1 MRNAM
6 WEIQEPQVLG
16 GEIGAKPQRNFED
29 KKMENLPIVH
39 VVNGRQKKLLQGH
52 PWVYGNEIERVEG
65 EIEDGGLV
73 TVVDFR
79 GRYMGTGFYNS
90 KSLIT
95 VRLLTHRQEE
105 ITDELIASRVK
116 AACDYRRFVM
126 NRPGTDSCRLIY
138 GEADRLPGVIA
149 DRFGGVIV
157 LQVLA
162 LGMERFTQ
170 TIADALLACEK
181 PNCLLLQ
188 NDDAIRRKEG
198 MECFTRVLYGTLPE
212 ENIIHENGVKLAVD
226 VLGGQKTGY
235 FLDQK
240 DNHLFV
246 RQFCKDARVLDCF
259 SYIGAFALN
268 AAAAGAKEVT
278 AVDISEAAVQLIEK
292 NAALN
297 GADITAVC
305 ANCFDFLRAQVK
317 AGEKYDVVVLDPP
330 AFTKAHANMASAC
343 RGYKEIAL
351 SAMRLL
357 PAGGVLAT
365 HSCSYHM
372 PEEVFVNTVLSAAQD
387 LHRQVRVITLRRQ
400 DIDHPVLAGYPESH
414 YLKSLWLQMLD

>member
-1 MRNAM
+1 M
-6 WEIQEPQVLG
+6 PH
-16 GEIGAKPQRNFED
+16 
-29 KKMENLPIVH
+29 ENLPVVH
-39 VVNGRQKKLLQGH
+39 VINGRQKKLLQGH

-65 EIEDGGLV
+65 DVTDGELV
-73 TVVDFR
+73 QVVDFR
-79 GRYMGTGFYNS
+79 GRYMGVGFYNS
-90 KSLIT
+90 RSLIT
-95 VRLLTHRQEE
+95 VRLLTHRSEE
-105 ITDELIASRVK
+105 ITDALIVGRVK
-116 AACDYRRFVM
+116 AACEYRRFVM
-126 NRPGTDSCRLIY
+126 RREGTDSCRLIY

-149 DRFGGVIV
+149 DRFGEVIV

-162 LGMERFTQ
+162 LGMEKYTQ
-170 TIADALLACEK
+170 VIADALIEYEK
-181 PNCLLLQ
+181 PGCLLLS

-198 MECFTRVLYGTLPE
+198 MECFTKVLYGELPE
-212 ENIIHENGVKLAVD
+212 ETIISENGIRLSVD
-226 VLGGQKTGY
+226 VRGGQKTGY

-246 RQFCKDARVLDCF
+246 RQFCKNARVLDCF
-259 SYIGAFALN
+259 SYIGGFALN

-278 AVDISEAAVQLIEK
+278 AVDISESAVELIDR
-292 NAALN
+292 NAQLN
-297 GADITAVC
+297 GMQVNTVC

-317 AGEKYDVVVLDPP
+317 EKQKYDVIVLDPP
-330 AFTKAHANMASAC
+330 AFTKAHANMANAC

-357 PAGGVLAT
+357 EAGGVLAT

-372 PEEVFVNTVLSAAQD
+372 PEDVFVNTVLSAAQD

>member
-1 MRNAM
+1 MN
-6 WEIQEPQVLG
+6 EQ
-16 GEIGAKPQRNFED
+16 
-29 KKMENLPIVH
+29 NLPVVH
-39 VVNGRQKKLLQGH
+39 VINGRQKKLLQGH

-65 EIEDGGLV
+65 ETVDGELV

-90 KSLIT
+90 RSLIT
-95 VRLLTHRQEE
+95 VRLLTHRSEE
-105 ITDELIASRVK
+105 ITDSLIAARVK

-126 NRPGTDSCRLIY
+126 QREGTDSCRLIY

-149 DRFGGVIV
+149 DRFGSVIV

-162 LGMERFTQ
+162 LGMEKYTQ
-170 TIADALLACEK
+170 VIADSLIACEK
-181 PNCLLLQ
+181 PDCLLLQ

-198 MECFTRVLYGTLPE
+198 MECFTKVLYGELPE
-212 ENIIHENGVKLAVD
+212 ETVIHENGIKLSVD
-226 VLGGQKTGY
+226 VRGGQKTGY

-259 SYIGAFALN
+259 SYIGGFALN

-278 AVDISEAAVQLIEK
+278 AVDISENAVELIRR
-292 NAALN
+292 NAQLN
-297 GADITAVC
+297 GAQINTVC

-317 AGEKYDVVVLDPP
+317 EKQKYDVIVLDPP
-330 AFTKAHANMASAC
+330 AFTKAHANMANAC

-351 SAMRLL
+351 SAMRML

-372 PEEVFVNTVLSAAQD
+372 PEDVFVNTVLSAAQD

>member
-1 MRNAM
+1 
-6 WEIQEPQVLG
+6 
-16 GEIGAKPQRNFED
+16 
-29 KKMENLPIVH
+29 MEQKNLPVVH
-39 VVNGRQKKLLQGH
+39 VINGRQKKLLQGH

-65 EIEDGGLV
+65 ETMDGELV

-79 GRYMGTGFYNS
+79 GRYMGTGFFNS

-105 ITDELIASRVK
+105 ITEALIASRVRQ
-116 AACDYRRFVM
+116 ACEYRRFVM
-126 NRPGTDSCRLIY
+126 RREGTDSCRLIY

-162 LGMERFTQ
+162 LGMEKYTQ
-170 TIADALLACEK
+170 VIADALVECEK
-181 PNCLLLQ
+181 PDCLLLQ

-198 MECFTRVLYGTLPE
+198 MECFTKVLHGTLPE
-212 ENIIHENGVKLAVD
+212 ETVIHENGIKLAVD
-226 VLGGQKTGY
+226 VMGGQKTGY

-259 SYIGAFALN
+259 SYIGGFALN

-278 AVDISEAAVQLIEK
+278 AVDISENAVELIRR
-292 NAALN
+292 NAELN
-297 GADITAVC
+297 GLDVNTVC
-305 ANCFDFLRAQVK
+305 ANCFDYLRAQVK
-317 AGEKYDVVVLDPP
+317 VKEKYDVIVLDPP
-330 AFTKAHANMASAC
+330 AFTKAHANMANAC

-372 PEEVFVNTVLSAAQD
+372 PEDVFVNTVLSAAQD

>member
-1 MRNAM
+1 
-6 WEIQEPQVLG
+6 
-16 GEIGAKPQRNFED
+16 
-29 KKMENLPIVH
+29 MEQKNLPVVH
-39 VVNGRQKKLLQGH
+39 VINGRQKKLLQGH

-65 EIEDGGLV
+65 ETVDGELV

-79 GRYMGTGFYNS
+79 GRYMGTGFFNS

-105 ITDELIASRVK
+105 ITDSLIAARVK
-116 AACDYRRFVM
+116 AACDYRRFTM
-126 NRPGTDSCRLIY
+126 QREGTDSCRLIY

-149 DRFGGVIV
+149 DRFGDVIV

-162 LGMERFTQ
+162 LGMEKYTQ
-170 TIADALLACEK
+170 VIADALVACEK
-181 PNCLLLQ
+181 PGCLLLQ

-198 MECFTRVLYGTLPE
+198 MECFTKVLYGSLPE
-212 ENIIHENGVKLAVD
+212 ETVIHENGIKLAVD
-226 VLGGQKTGY
+226 VMGGQKTGY

-246 RQFCKDARVLDCF
+246 RQFCKGARVLDCF
-259 SYIGAFALN
+259 SYIGGFALN
-268 AAAAGAKEVT
+268 AAKAGAKEVT
-278 AVDISEAAVQLIEK
+278 AVDISENAVELIRR
-292 NAALN
+292 NAQLN
-297 GADITAVC
+297 GLNVETVC
-305 ANCFDFLRAQVK
+305 ANCFDYLRAQVK
-317 AGEKYDVVVLDPP
+317 VKEKYDVIVLDPP
-330 AFTKAHANMASAC
+330 AFTKAHANMANAC

-357 PAGGVLAT
+357 PPGGVLAT

-372 PEEVFVNTVLSAAQD
+372 PEDVFVNTVLSAAQD

>member
-1 MRNAM
+1 
-6 WEIQEPQVLG
+6 
-16 GEIGAKPQRNFED
+16 
-29 KKMENLPIVH
+29 MEQKNLPVVH
-39 VVNGRQKKLLQGH
+39 VINGRQKKLLQGH
-52 PWVYGNEIERVEG
+52 PWVYGNEIERVEDEAVDG
-65 EIEDGGLV
+65 ELV

-79 GRYMGTGFYNS
+79 GRYMGTGFFNS

-105 ITDELIASRVK
+105 ITNELIASRVK

-126 NRPGTDSCRLIY
+126 QREGTDSCRLIY

-162 LGMERFTQ
+162 LGMEKYTKV
-170 TIADALLACEK
+170 IADALVQCEK
-181 PNCLLLQ
+181 PDCLLLQ

-198 MECFTRVLYGTLPE
+198 MECFTKVLHGSLPE
-212 ENIIHENGVKLAVD
+212 ETIISENGIKLAVD
-226 VLGGQKTGY
+226 VMGGQKTGY

-259 SYIGAFALN
+259 SYIGGFALN
-268 AAAAGAKEVT
+268 AAMAGAKEVT
-278 AVDISEAAVQLIEK
+278 AVDISENAVKLIRR
-292 NAALN
+292 NAELN
-297 GADITAVC
+297 GLNVETVC
-305 ANCFDFLRAQVK
+305 ANCFDYLRAQVK
-317 AGEKYDVVVLDPP
+317 VKEKYDVIVLDPP
-330 AFTKAHANMASAC
+330 AFTKAHANMANAC

-357 PAGGVLAT
+357 PPGGVLAT

-372 PEEVFVNTVLSAAQD
+372 PEDVFVNTVLSAAQD

>member
-1 MRNAM
+1 M
-6 WEIQEPQVLG
+6 
-16 GEIGAKPQRNFED
+16 AK
-29 KKMENLPIVH
+29 ENLPVVH
-39 VVNGRQKKLLQGH
+39 VINGRQKKLLQVH

-65 EIEDGGLV
+65 EIVDGDLV

-90 KSLIT
+90 RSLIT

-126 NRPGTDSCRLIY
+126 QREGTDSCRLIY

-162 LGMERFTQ
+162 LGMERYTQ
-170 TIADALLACEK
+170 VIADALIACEQ
-181 PNCLLLQ
+181 PTCLLLN
-188 NDDAIRRKEG
+188 NDDAIRIKEG
-198 MECFTRVLYGTLPE
+198 MTCFTKVLHGELPGE
-212 ENIIHENGVKLAVD
+212 TIISENGVKLAVD
-226 VLGGQKTGY
+226 VRGGQKTGY

-240 DNHLFV
+240 DNHLFL
-246 RQFCKDARVLDCF
+246 RQFCRDARVLDCF
-259 SYIGAFALN
+259 SYIGGFALN
-268 AAAAGAKEVT
+268 AAMGGAREVT
-278 AVDISEAAVQLIEK
+278 AVDISESAVELIRR

-297 GADITAVC
+297 GAQINAVC

-330 AFTKAHANMASAC
+330 AFTKAHANMANAC
-343 RGYKEIAL
+343 RGSKEIAL

-372 PEEVFVNTVLSAAQD
+372 PEDVFVNTVLSAAQD

>member
-1 MRNAM
+1 
-6 WEIQEPQVLG
+6 
-16 GEIGAKPQRNFED
+16 
-29 KKMENLPIVH
+29 MENLPIVH

-65 EIEDGGLV
+65 EIKDGGLV

>member
-1 MRNAM
+1 
-6 WEIQEPQVLG
+6 
-16 GEIGAKPQRNFED
+16 
-29 KKMENLPIVH
+29 MENLPIVH

-181 PNCLLLQ
+181 PDCLLLQ

-212 ENIIHENGVKLAVD
+212 ENIIHENGVKMAVD

>member
-1 MRNAM
+1 
-6 WEIQEPQVLG
+6 
-16 GEIGAKPQRNFED
+16 
-29 KKMENLPIVH
+29 MENLPIVH

-126 NRPGTDSCRLIY
+126 DRPGTDSCRLIY

-181 PNCLLLQ
+181 PDCLLLQ

-297 GADITAVC
+297 GSDITAVC

>member
-1 MRNAM
+1 M
-6 WEIQEPQVLG
+6 
-16 GEIGAKPQRNFED
+16 AKD
-29 KKMENLPIVH
+29 NLPVVH
-39 VVNGRQKKLLQGH
+39 VINGRQKKLLQGH

-65 EIEDGGLV
+65 EIADGELV

-90 KSLIT
+90 RSLIT

-105 ITDELIASRVK
+105 ITDALIAARVR

-126 NRPGTDSCRLIY
+126 QREGTDSCRLIY

-162 LGMERFTQ
+162 LGMERYTQ
-170 TIADALLACEK
+170 VIADALIACEQ
-181 PNCLLLQ
+181 PACLLLN
-188 NDDAIRRKEG
+188 NDDAIRLKEG
-198 MECFTRVLYGTLPE
+198 MTCFTKVLHGELPE
-212 ENIIHENGVKLAVD
+212 ETIISENGVKLAVD
-226 VLGGQKTGY
+226 VRGGQKTGY

-240 DNHLFV
+240 DNHLFL
-246 RQFCKDARVLDCF
+246 RQFCRDARVLDCF
-259 SYIGAFALN
+259 SYIGGFALN
-268 AAAAGAKEVT
+268 AAVGGAREVT
-278 AVDISEAAVQLIEK
+278 AVDISESAVELIRR

-297 GADITAVC
+297 GAQINAVC

-330 AFTKAHANMASAC
+330 AFTKAHANMANAC

-372 PEEVFVNTVLSAAQD
+372 PEDVFVNTVLSAAQD

>member
-1 MRNAM
+1 
-6 WEIQEPQVLG
+6 
-16 GEIGAKPQRNFED
+16 
-29 KKMENLPIVH
+29 MENLPIVH

-181 PNCLLLQ
+181 PDCLLLQ

-268 AAAAGAKEVT
+268 AAAAGAKEMT

>member
-1 MRNAM
+1 
-6 WEIQEPQVLG
+6 
-16 GEIGAKPQRNFED
+16 
-29 KKMENLPIVH
+29 MENQTILPVVH
-39 VVNGRQKKLLQGH
+39 VINGRQKKLLQGH
-52 PWVYGNEIERVEG
+52 PWVYGNEIECVEG
-65 EIEDGGLV
+65 EPEDGGLV

-79 GRYMGTGFYNS
+79 RRYMGTGFYNS
-90 KSLIT
+90 HSLIT
-95 VRLLTHRQEE
+95 VRLLTHRSEE
-105 ITDELIASRVK
+105 VTDALIAARVK

-126 NRPGTDSCRLIY
+126 RREGTDSCRLIY

-149 DRFGGVIV
+149 DRFGSVIV

-162 LGMERFTQ
+162 LGMEKWTQ
-170 TIADALLACEK
+170 VIADTLIECEK
-181 PNCLLLQ
+181 PGCLLLG

-198 MECFTRVLYGTLPE
+198 MECFTKVLYGTLPE
-212 ENIIHENGVKLAVD
+212 ETIISENGIRLAVD
-226 VLGGQKTGY
+226 VRGGQKTGY

-246 RQFCKDARVLDCF
+246 RQFCRDARVLDCF
-259 SYIGAFALN
+259 SYIGGFALN
-268 AAAAGAKEVT
+268 AAAAGAREVT
-278 AVDISEAAVQLIEK
+278 AVDISEDAVQLIER

-297 GADITAVC
+297 GKQ
-305 ANCFDFLRAQVK
+305 R
-317 AGEKYDVVVLDPP
+317 YDVIVLDPP
-330 AFTKAHANMASAC
+330 AFTKAHANMANAC

-351 SAMRLL
+351 SAMRML
-357 PAGGVLAT
+357 PPGGVLAT

-372 PEEVFVNTVLSAAQD
+372 PEDVFVNTVLSAAQD

>member
-1 MRNAM
+1 M
-6 WEIQEPQVLG
+6 
-16 GEIGAKPQRNFED
+16 AK
-29 KKMENLPIVH
+29 ENLPVVH
-39 VVNGRQKKLLQGH
+39 VINGRQKKLLQGH

-65 EIEDGGLV
+65 DIADGDLV

-90 KSLIT
+90 RSLIT

-126 NRPGTDSCRLIY
+126 RREGTDSCRLIY

-162 LGMERFTQ
+162 LGMERYTQ
-170 TIADALLACEK
+170 VIADALVACER
-181 PNCLLLQ
+181 PACLLLN
-188 NDDAIRRKEG
+188 NDDAIRLKEG
-198 MECFTRVLYGTLPE
+198 MTCFTKVLHGELPE
-212 ENIIHENGVKLAVD
+212 ETIISENGVKLAVD
-226 VLGGQKTGY
+226 VRGGQKTGY

-240 DNHLFV
+240 DNHLFL
-246 RQFCKDARVLDCF
+246 RQFCRDARVLDCF
-259 SYIGAFALN
+259 SYIGGFALN
-268 AAAAGAKEVT
+268 AAMGGAREVT
-278 AVDISEAAVQLIEK
+278 AVDISESAVELIRR

-297 GADITAVC
+297 GAQINAVC

-330 AFTKAHANMASAC
+330 AFTKAHANMANAC

-372 PEEVFVNTVLSAAQD
+372 PEDVFVNTVLSAAQD

>member
-1 MRNAM
+1 
-6 WEIQEPQVLG
+6 
-16 GEIGAKPQRNFED
+16 
-29 KKMENLPIVH
+29 MENLPIVH

-138 GEADRLPGVIA
+138 GEADRLPAVIA

-181 PNCLLLQ
+181 PDCLLLQ

-400 DIDHPVLAGYPESH
+400 DIDHPVLAGYPEGH

>member
-1 MRNAM
+1 
-6 WEIQEPQVLG
+6 
-16 GEIGAKPQRNFED
+16 
-29 KKMENLPIVH
+29 MENLPIVH

-95 VRLLTHRQEE
+95 VRLLTHHQEE

-181 PNCLLLQ
+181 PDCLLLQ

>member
-1 MRNAM
+1 
-6 WEIQEPQVLG
+6 
-16 GEIGAKPQRNFED
+16 
-29 KKMENLPIVH
+29 MENLPIVH

-181 PNCLLLQ
+181 PDCLLLQ

-246 RQFCKDARVLDCF
+246 RQFCKDARMLDCF

-292 NAALN
+292 NAAFN

>member
-1 MRNAM
+1 
-6 WEIQEPQVLG
+6 
-16 GEIGAKPQRNFED
+16 
-29 KKMENLPIVH
+29 MENLPIVH

-181 PNCLLLQ
+181 PDCLLLQ

-305 ANCFDFLRAQVK
+305 VNCFDFLRAQVK

>member
-1 MRNAM
+1 
-6 WEIQEPQVLG
+6 
-16 GEIGAKPQRNFED
+16 
-29 KKMENLPIVH
+29 MENLPIVH
-39 VVNGRQKKLLQGH
+39 VINGRQKKLLQGH

-170 TIADALLACEK
+170 VIADALLACEK
-181 PNCLLLQ
+181 PDCLLLQ

>member
-1 MRNAM
+1 M
-6 WEIQEPQVLG
+6 
-16 GEIGAKPQRNFED
+16 AKD
-29 KKMENLPIVH
+29 NLPVVH
-39 VVNGRQKKLLQGH
+39 VINGRQKKLLQGH

-65 EIEDGGLV
+65 EIADGELV

-90 KSLIT
+90 RSLIT

-105 ITDELIASRVK
+105 ITDELIAARVR

-126 NRPGTDSCRLIY
+126 QREGTDSCRLIY

-162 LGMERFTQ
+162 LGMERYTQ
-170 TIADALLACEK
+170 VIADALIACEQ
-181 PNCLLLQ
+181 PTCLLLN
-188 NDDAIRRKEG
+188 NDDAIRIKEG
-198 MECFTRVLYGTLPE
+198 MTCFTKVLHGELPGE
-212 ENIIHENGVKLAVD
+212 TIISENGVKLAVD
-226 VLGGQKTGY
+226 VRGGQKTGY

-240 DNHLFV
+240 DNHLFL
-246 RQFCKDARVLDCF
+246 RQFCRDARVLDCF
-259 SYIGAFALN
+259 SYIGGFALN
-268 AAAAGAKEVT
+268 AAMGGAREVT
-278 AVDISEAAVQLIEK
+278 AVDISESAVELIRR
-292 NAALN
+292 NAQLN
-297 GADITAVC
+297 GAQINAVC

-330 AFTKAHANMASAC
+330 AFTKAHANMANAC

-372 PEEVFVNTVLSAAQD
+372 PEDVFVNTVLSAAQD

>member
-1 MRNAM
+1 MNQK
-6 WEIQEPQVLG
+6 E
-16 GEIGAKPQRNFED
+16 
-29 KKMENLPIVH
+29 LPAVH

-52 PWVYGNEIERVEG
+52 PWVYGNEIESVEG
-65 EIEDGGLV
+65 EPEDGALV

-105 ITDELIASRVK
+105 ITDALIASRVK
-116 AACDYRRFVM
+116 AACEYRRFVM
-126 NRPGTDSCRLIY
+126 SRPGTDSCRLIY

-170 TIADALLACEK
+170 VIADALIECEK
-181 PNCLLLQ
+181 PDCLLLQ

-198 MECFTRVLYGTLPE
+198 MECFTRVLHGTLPE

-278 AVDISEAAVQLIEK
+278 AVDISEAAVKLIEK

-297 GADITAVC
+297 DADITAVC

-387 LHRQVRVITLRRQ
+387 LHRQVRIITLRRQ

>member
-1 MRNAM
+1 
-6 WEIQEPQVLG
+6 
-16 GEIGAKPQRNFED
+16 
-29 KKMENLPIVH
+29 MENLPIVH

-181 PNCLLLQ
+181 PDCLLLQ

-246 RQFCKDARVLDCF
+246 RQFCKDARMLDCF

-372 PEEVFVNTVLSAAQD
+372 PEEVYVNTVLSAAQD

>member
-1 MRNAM
+1 
-6 WEIQEPQVLG
+6 
-16 GEIGAKPQRNFED
+16 
-29 KKMENLPIVH
+29 
-39 VVNGRQKKLLQGH
+39 
-52 PWVYGNEIERVEG
+52 
-65 EIEDGGLV
+65 
-73 TVVDFR
+73 
-79 GRYMGTGFYNS
+79 MGTGFYNS

-181 PNCLLLQ
+181 PDCLLLQ

-305 ANCFDFLRAQVK
+305 ANCFDFLRS
-317 AGEKYDVVVLDPP
+317 AGQGGRKIRRGGLDPP

>member
-1 MRNAM
+1 
-6 WEIQEPQVLG
+6 
-16 GEIGAKPQRNFED
+16 
-29 KKMENLPIVH
+29 MENLPIVH

-246 RQFCKDARVLDCF
+246 RQVCKDARVLDCF

>member
-1 MRNAM
+1 MAH
-6 WEIQEPQVLG
+6 
-16 GEIGAKPQRNFED
+16 
-29 KKMENLPIVH
+29 ENLPVVH
-39 VVNGRQKKLLQGH
+39 VINGRQKKLLQGH

-65 EIEDGGLV
+65 ETVDGELV

-79 GRYMGTGFYNS
+79 GRYMGVGFYNS
-90 KSLIT
+90 RSLIT
-95 VRLLTHRQEE
+95 VRLLTHRSEE
-105 ITDELIASRVK
+105 ITDELIAARVRQ
-116 AACDYRRFVM
+116 ACAYRRFVKE
-126 NRPGTDSCRLIY
+126 RPGTDSCRLIY

-162 LGMERFTQ
+162 LGMEKYTQ
-170 TIADALLACEK
+170 VIADALIECEK
-181 PNCLLLQ
+181 PECLLLG

-198 MECFTRVLYGTLPE
+198 MECFTKVLHGALPE
-212 ENIIHENGVKLAVD
+212 ETIIHENGIKLSVD
-226 VLGGQKTGY
+226 VAGGQKTGY

-259 SYIGAFALN
+259 SYIGGFALN

-278 AVDISEAAVQLIEK
+278 AVDISENAVELIRR
-292 NAALN
+292 NAELN
-297 GADITAVC
+297 GMQIETVC
-305 ANCFDFLRAQVK
+305 ANCFDFLRQQVK
-317 AGEKYDVVVLDPP
+317 EKQKYDVIVLDPP
-330 AFTKAHANMASAC
+330 AFTKAHANMANAC

-351 SAMRLL
+351 SAMRML

-372 PEEVFVNTVLSAAQD
+372 PEDVFVNTVLSAAQD

>member
-1 MRNAM
+1 
-6 WEIQEPQVLG
+6 
-16 GEIGAKPQRNFED
+16 
-29 KKMENLPIVH
+29 MENLPIVH

-95 VRLLTHRQEE
+95 VRLLTHRLEE

-317 AGEKYDVVVLDPP
+317 AGEKYDVVVLEPP

>member
-1 MRNAM
+1 
-6 WEIQEPQVLG
+6 
-16 GEIGAKPQRNFED
+16 
-29 KKMENLPIVH
+29 MENLPIVH

-95 VRLLTHRQEE
+95 VRLLTHRQEG

-181 PNCLLLQ
+181 PDCLLLQ

>member
-1 MRNAM
+1 
-6 WEIQEPQVLG
+6 
-16 GEIGAKPQRNFED
+16 
-29 KKMENLPIVH
+29 MENLPIVH

-181 PNCLLLQ
+181 PDCLLLQ
-188 NDDAIRRKEG
+188 NDDAIRRNEG

-387 LHRQVRVITLRRQ
+387 LHRQVRIITLRRQ

>member
-1 MRNAM
+1 MA
-6 WEIQEPQVLG
+6 Q
-16 GEIGAKPQRNFED
+16 
-29 KKMENLPIVH
+29 ENLPVVH
-39 VVNGRQKKLLQGH
+39 VINGRQKKLLQGH

-65 EIEDGGLV
+65 EAQDGGLV
-73 TVVDFR
+73 SVVDFR

-105 ITDELIASRVK
+105 ITDALIASRVR
-116 AACDYRRFVM
+116 AACDYRRFIL
-126 NRPGTDSCRLIY
+126 RREGTDSCRLIY
-138 GEADRLPGVIA
+138 GEADRLPGVIC
-149 DRFGGVIV
+149 DRFGGVVV
-157 LQVLA
+157 LQILA
-162 LGMERFTQ
+162 LGMERYTQ
-170 TIADALLACEK
+170 VIADALISCEK
-181 PNCLLLQ
+181 PECLLLQ

-198 MECFTRVLYGTLPE
+198 MECFTKVLHGALPQE
-212 ENIIHENGVKLAVD
+212 VIIHENGVKLAVD
-226 VLGGQKTGY
+226 VMGGQKTGY

-240 DNHLFV
+240 DNHLFL
-246 RQFCKDARVLDCF
+246 RQFCRDARVLDCF
-259 SYIGAFALN
+259 SYIGGFALN
-268 AAAAGAKEVT
+268 AAAAGAREVT
-278 AVDISEAAVQLIEK
+278 AVDISEAAVGMIEK

-297 GADITAVC
+297 GARIQTVC
-305 ANCFDFLRAQVK
+305 ANCFDYLRAQVK
-317 AGEKYDVVVLDPP
+317 AGETYDVVVLDPP
-330 AFTKAHANMASAC
+330 AFTKAHANMANAC

-357 PAGGVLAT
+357 PPGGVLAT

-372 PEEVFVNTVLSAAQD
+372 PEDVFVNTVLSAAQD

>member
-1 MRNAM
+1 
-6 WEIQEPQVLG
+6 
-16 GEIGAKPQRNFED
+16 
-29 KKMENLPIVH
+29 MENLPIVH
-39 VVNGRQKKLLQGH
+39 VINGRQKKLLQGH

-95 VRLLTHRQEE
+95 VRLLTHRQEG
-105 ITDELIASRVK
+105 ITDALIASRVK
-116 AACDYRRFVM
+116 AACEYRRFVM
-126 NRPGTDSCRLIY
+126 SRPGTDSCRLIY

-170 TIADALLACEK
+170 VIADALLECEK
-181 PNCLLLQ
+181 PDCLLLQ

-198 MECFTRVLYGTLPE
+198 MECFTRVLYGKLPE
-212 ENIIHENGVKLAVD
+212 ENVIHENGIKLAVD

-268 AAAAGAKEVT
+268 AAAAGAKDVT

-297 GADITAVC
+297 GAEITAVC

-387 LHRQVRVITLRRQ
+387 LHRQVRIITLRRQ

>member
-1 MRNAM
+1 
-6 WEIQEPQVLG
+6 
-16 GEIGAKPQRNFED
+16 
-29 KKMENLPIVH
+29 MENLPIVH

-116 AACDYRRFVM
+116 AACDYRCFVM

-317 AGEKYDVVVLDPP
+317 VGEKYDVVVLDPP

>member
-1 MRNAM
+1 MAY
-6 WEIQEPQVLG
+6 
-16 GEIGAKPQRNFED
+16 
-29 KKMENLPIVH
+29 ENLPVVH
-39 VVNGRQKKLLQGH
+39 VINGRQKKLLQGH

-65 EIEDGGLV
+65 ETTDGELV

-95 VRLLTHRQEE
+95 VRLLTHRSED
-105 ITDELIASRVK
+105 ITNELIASRVK

-126 NRPGTDSCRLIY
+126 RREGTDSCRLIY

-149 DRFGGVIV
+149 DRFGEVIV

-162 LGMERFTQ
+162 LGMEKYTQ
-170 TIADALLACEK
+170 VIADELVRCEK
-181 PNCLLLQ
+181 PGCLLLQ

-198 MECFTRVLYGTLPE
+198 MECFTKVLHGELPE
-212 ENIIHENGVKLAVD
+212 ETIISENGIKLSVD
-226 VLGGQKTGY
+226 VRGGQKTGY

-259 SYIGAFALN
+259 SYIGGFALN
-268 AAAAGAKEVT
+268 AAAADAKEVT
-278 AVDISEAAVQLIEK
+278 AVDISESAVELIRR
-292 NAALN
+292 NAELN
-297 GADITAVC
+297 GMQVNTVC

-317 AGEKYDVVVLDPP
+317 EKQKYDVIVLDPP
-330 AFTKAHANMASAC
+330 AFTKAHANMANAC

-351 SAMRLL
+351 SAMRML
-357 PAGGVLAT
+357 PPGGVLAT

-372 PEEVFVNTVLSAAQD
+372 PEDVFVNTVLSAAQD

>member
-1 MRNAM
+1 MT
-6 WEIQEPQVLG
+6 QE
-16 GEIGAKPQRNFED
+16 
-29 KKMENLPIVH
+29 MLPVVH

-52 PWVYGNEIERVEG
+52 PWVYGNEIEHVEG
-65 EIEDGGLV
+65 EIADGGLV
-73 TVVDFR
+73 RVVDFR

-90 KSLIT
+90 HSLIT

-105 ITDELIASRVK
+105 ITDALIAQRVR
-116 AACDYRRFVM
+116 AACAYRRFVLA
-126 NRPGTDSCRLIY
+126 RPGTDSCRLIY

-162 LGMERFTQ
+162 LGMERYTQ
-170 TIADALLACEK
+170 VIADALIACEK
-181 PNCLLLQ
+181 PECLLLQ

-198 MECFTRVLYGTLPE
+198 MECFTRVLYGELPQE
-212 ENIIHENGVKLAVD
+212 TIIHENGVKLAVD
-226 VLGGQKTGY
+226 VAGGQKTGY

-240 DNHLFV
+240 DNHLFL
-246 RQFCKDARVLDCF
+246 RQFCAGARVLDCF
-259 SYIGAFALN
+259 SYIGGFALN
-268 AAAAGAKEVT
+268 AAAAGAREVT
-278 AVDISEAAVQLIEK
+278 AVDVSEPAVALIEK

-297 GADITAVC
+297 GADIHAVC
-305 ANCFDFLRAQVK
+305 ANCFDYLRAQVR
-317 AGEKYDVVVLDPP
+317 AGEKYDVIVLDPP

-400 DIDHPVLAGYPESH
+400 DVDHPVLAGYPESY

>member
-1 MRNAM
+1 
-6 WEIQEPQVLG
+6 
-16 GEIGAKPQRNFED
+16 
-29 KKMENLPIVH
+29 MENLPSVH

-181 PNCLLLQ
+181 PDCLLLQ